1 MFIFL
6 LRCALHFFLSR
17 RLFHR
22 RHHYIRT
29 SGGGW
34 QEKFEKSF
42 RAAKDHIKQLK
53 QRILALCTRWR
64 KEFNGTKKCWTVA
77 HMKWLQH
84 LEFDNPVAQETFD
97 EYVIP
102 K

>member
-34 QEKFEKSF
+34 QDSLKKASLKKYKSLDPLDSRFVACETTWKDIF
-42 RAAKDHIKQLK
+42 RGMIRVPVDAAG
-53 QRILALCTRWR
+53 
-64 KEFNGTKKCWTVA
+64 GTGG
-77 HMKWLQH
+77 
-84 LEFDNPVAQETFD
+84 
-97 EYVIP
+97 I
-102 K
+102 

>member
-34 QEKFEKSF
+34 QDSLKKS
-42 RAAKDHIKQLK
+42 LK
-53 QRILALCTRWR
+53 PLNPKLNSGFGAEFSLGNRLR
-64 KEFNGTKKCWTVA
+64 K
-77 HMKWLQH
+77 
-84 LEFDNPVAQETFD
+84 
-97 EYVIP
+97 
-102 K
+102 

>member
-42 RAAKDHIKQLK
+42 RASFVKLNA
-53 QRILALCTRWR
+53 
-64 KEFNGTKKCWTVA
+64 TKR
-77 HMKWLQH
+77 LQ
-84 LEFDNPVAQETFD
+84 
-97 EYVIP
+97 
-102 K
+102 